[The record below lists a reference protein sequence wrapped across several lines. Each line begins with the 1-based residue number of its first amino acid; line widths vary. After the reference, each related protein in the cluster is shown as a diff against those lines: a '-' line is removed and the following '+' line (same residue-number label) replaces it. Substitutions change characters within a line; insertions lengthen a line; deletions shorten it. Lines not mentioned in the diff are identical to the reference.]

1 MKKFIISV
9 LLIFFITVPLM
20 AEKKQSRIDMDAW
33 RYEIVSAGEGQQGSY
48 KIKVWTFSKKT
59 KVSEDLFKKYAV
71 HGVLFNGIPAYKR
84 TSEKKPLI
92 MDPQVKITYDDFF
105 QKFFADGGDYENFVQ
120 FTSGT
125 PEIIQVGK
133 ENKIGVIVLVL
144 KDDLRKYLEN
154 AGIIKALNYDF

>member
-71 HGVLFNGIPAYKR
+71 HVTILF
-84 TSEKKPLI
+84 
-92 MDPQVKITYDDFF
+92 
-105 QKFFADGGDYENFVQ
+105 
-120 FTSGT
+120 
-125 PEIIQVGK
+125 
-133 ENKIGVIVLVL
+133 
-144 KDDLRKYLEN
+144 
-154 AGIIKALNYDF
+154 